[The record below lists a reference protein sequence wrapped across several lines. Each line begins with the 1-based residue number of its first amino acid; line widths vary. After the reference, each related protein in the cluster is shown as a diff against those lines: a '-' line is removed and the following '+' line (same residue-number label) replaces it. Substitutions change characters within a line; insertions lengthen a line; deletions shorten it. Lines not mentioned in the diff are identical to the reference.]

1 MGPLRVAM
9 NFIVSDQI
17 DEVLIG
23 IDWLQEHQCLLSFAD
38 LTITLQGYCFPLL
51 KKVYSGTCNRVISE
65 EEVILPAKSKAVIP
79 NKVVYSNLHRPLPSL
94 CVTDNKECRP
104 GVKTA
109 RCLLNIGEG
118 TNLPLRVMNI
128 NNEAVTLPA
137 GTLLCPLREVEAV
150 LEEDDAKYTEQDE
163 RARVTAAQ
171 IEKLVAGIHPDVP
184 TEHVENMK
192 KLLVDFSDILS
203 RDEFDMGLTD
213 LIQHD
218 IDTGQERPVRQQLR
232 KTPMVHNQ
240 IIETHIQSMLKQGLI
255 EPSHSDWSSNI
266 VLVLKKDKSYRFC
279 LDYRQLNRVSRPDI
293 FPLPRIDSSLD
304 ALGGV
309 ILVFHVGL
317 EVGLLSSAL
326 EPSRCA

>member
-1 MGPLRVAM
+1 M
-9 NFIVSDQI
+9 
-17 DEVLIG
+17 
-23 IDWLQEHQCLLSFAD
+23 
-38 LTITLQGYCFPLL
+38 L

-65 EEVILPAKSKAVIP
+65 EEVILPAKTEAVIP
-79 NKVVYSNLHRPLPSL
+79 GKVMYSNLHRPPPSL

-109 RCLLNIGEG
+109 HCLLNISEG
-118 TNLPLRVMNI
+118 TNLPLRILNI
-128 NNEAVTLPA
+128 NNEARTYPA

-150 LEEDDAKYTEQDE
+150 LEEDEASSTEQDE
-163 RARVTAAQ
+163 RVRVTAAQ

-184 TEHVENMK
+184 AELVENMK
-192 KLLVDFSDILS
+192 KLLVEYSDILS
-203 RDEFDMGLTD
+203 RDEFEMGLTD

-232 KTPMVHNQ
+232 ETPVVHNQ

-266 VLVLKKDKSYRFC
+266 VLVLKKDKSYGFC
-279 LDYRQLNRVSRPDI
+279 LDYRQLNRVSRSDI

-304 ALGGV
+304 ALAGSQLDSTSVAGSHQEERP
-309 ILVFHVGL
+309 FRMDG
-317 EVGLLSSAL
+317 
-326 EPSRCA
+326 